1 MIEVCFCEKVHF
13 YFYTH
18 TTASMPPTPPDFF
31 SLSSIPSHQSIYK
44 IRTKK
49 THTNLNHKLNIHDFN
64 QIRFKKK
71 TLREIISFCRL
82 QLAFFLSEL
91 LYALLFLLLYAL
103 LQGSVQWQLP
113 SRDIPARW

>member
-1 MIEVCFCEKVHF
+1 
-13 YFYTH
+13 
-18 TTASMPPTPPDFF
+18 MPPTAPRLYFSFIHPKPPIHLQNSD
-31 SLSSIPSHQSIYK
+31 
-44 IRTKK
+44 KK

-64 QIRFKKK
+64 QIRFKK

-91 LYALLFLLLYAL
+91 LYALPFLLLYAL

>member
-18 TTASMPPTPPDFF
+18 RHSVNATHDPPTFF
-31 SLSSIPSHQSIYK
+31 SFIHPKPPIHPQNSD
-44 IRTKK
+44 KK
-49 THTNLNHKLNIHDFN
+49 TNMNLNHKLNIHDFN
-64 QIRFKKK
+64 QIRFKK

-91 LYALLFLLLYAL
+91 LYALPFLLLYAL

-113 SRDIPARW
+113 LRDIPARW